1 MNNFENNNQLKNEPY
16 QLSKL
21 LKAIK
26 VQAEADIVNKTDSY
40 YQIFIGGEL
49 IHLACGGPQ
58 LEGLYCLV
66 DQIAAENLYTVDYK
80 NCTIK

>member
-1 MNNFENNNQLKNEPY
+1 MNNTENNQINNEPY

-26 VQAEADIVNKTDSY
+26 HQSELDIVNKTDSC

-49 IHLACGGPQ
+49 IHLVCGGPQ

-66 DQIAAENLYTVDYK
+66 DQIAVENLYTVDYE
-80 NCTIK
+80 NCTVK